1 MKYNKNMSS
10 QHCTFGR
17 RMRLRNFH
25 KVNTVVIAIFLSLVA
40 CDNNHVSEYCS
51 EIQAVEDLI
60 SQDKN
65 DEALSLLFELENNF
79 DETIPDT
86 LKYKVLSRIGS
97 IYYSDFKKDKADDYF
112 KKALAVARK
121 CGKNYESMALWN
133 RCLTI
138 SDNDSI
144 LMYLKDCQNISH
156 ASGSRYTEAMSGIN
170 LASAYIQTQNLDKA
184 SEILDTMEYV
194 VGNDS
199 VLINE
204 LANARLN
211 YLISS
216 KNFEAAKGIL
226 DVQNVRDLNLYGRLS
241 RYQNLYAIEIG
252 KGRHE
257 SALEYRDSIDKIKT
271 KIDSISL
278 DEKLSKTESEFATR
292 LNKEKRNREITAI
305 IALCIIIILLVF
317 LFWGIKR
324 RLMMR
329 KQLELNEQIL
339 KLNLKIAQL
348 TESHNESVTPVNK
361 VNADVQ
367 PEIIK
372 KLRLNKELFI
382 SQPIYGRLKQLNL
395 KRESET
401 IDKAMARVVLDGVI
415 GQFADVC
422 TNLRQLYDGM
432 TYDDVLYCAAIYVGF
447 SKELASVAFG
457 SSEDALRRRKSRIKQ
472 KLPTAVFEAVFGTK
486 V

>member
-1 MKYNKNMSS
+1 M
-10 QHCTFGR
+10 
-17 RMRLRNFH
+17 
-25 KVNTVVIAIFLSLVA
+25 FLLVVA
-40 CDNNHVSEYCS
+40 CNSGHNS
-51 EIQAVEDLI
+51 EIYRGLQKAENLI
-60 SQDKN
+60 SEDKK
-65 DEALSLLFELENNF
+65 DEALSLLFELENNLG
-79 DETIPDT
+79 ETIPDT
-86 LKYKVLSRIGS
+86 LKFKVLSRIGS

-144 LMYLKDCQNISH
+144 LIYLKDCQNISH

-170 LASAYIQTQNLDKA
+170 LASAYIQTQNLEKA
-184 SEILDTMEYV
+184 REILDTMEYV
-194 VGNDS
+194 VDNDS

-204 LANARLN
+204 LANVRLN

-216 KNFEAAKGIL
+216 KSFDKAKETL
-226 DVQNVRDLNLYGRLS
+226 DAQNVRDLNLYGRLS

-252 KGRHE
+252 KGRYE
-257 SALEYRDSIDKIKT
+257 SALGYRDSIDGIKNN
-271 KIDSISL
+271 IDSISF
-278 DEKLSKTESEFATR
+278 DEKLSKTESDFATR
-292 LNKEKRNREITAI
+292 LYKEKKSREITAI

-317 LFWGIKR
+317 LFAGVKR
-324 RLMMR
+324 RLMMK

-348 TESHNESVTPVNK
+348 TESHESDTVDQNDNT
-361 VNADVQ
+361 DIQ
-367 PEIIK
+367 PEVIK

-395 KRESET
+395 KRGSEI
-401 IDKAMARVVLDGVI
+401 IDKAMAREVLDGVI

-472 KLPTAVFEAVFGTK
+472 KLPTVVFEAVFGTK
-486 V
+486 T

>member
-1 MKYNKNMSS
+1 
-10 QHCTFGR
+10 
-17 RMRLRNFH
+17 MRLHNSY
-25 KVNTVVIAIFLSLVA
+25 KTYIAVLAMFLLLVA
-40 CDNNHVSEYCS
+40 CNSGHNT
-51 EIQAVEDLI
+51 EIYRDLQKAENLI
-60 SQDKN
+60 SEDKK
-65 DEALSLLFELENNF
+65 DEALSLLFELENNL

-121 CGKNYESMALWN
+121 CGKDYESMALWN
-133 RCLTI
+133 RCLTL

-144 LMYLKDCQNISH
+144 LIYLKDCQNISH

-170 LASAYIQTQNLDKA
+170 LASAYIQIQNLDKA
-184 SEILDTMEYV
+184 REILDTMEYV

-204 LANARLN
+204 LANVRLN
-211 YLISS
+211 YLIGS
-216 KNFEAAKGIL
+216 KSFDKAKETL
-226 DVQNVRDLNLYGRLS
+226 DAQNVRDLNLYGRLS

-252 KGRHE
+252 KGRYE
-257 SALEYRDSIDKIKT
+257 SALEYRDSIDGIRNN
-271 KIDSISL
+271 IDSISF

-292 LNKEKRNREITAI
+292 LDKEKKNREITVI
-305 IALCIIIILLVF
+305 IALCIIIILLVI
-317 LFWGIKR
+317 LFGGIRR
-324 RLMMR
+324 RLMMK

-348 TESHNESVTPVNK
+348 TESHNESDTSDRNVNT
-361 VNADVQ
+361 AIQ
-367 PEIIK
+367 PEVIE

-395 KRESET
+395 KRDSET
-401 IDKAMARVVLDGVI
+401 IDKAMAREVLDGVI

-486 V
+486 A

>member
-1 MKYNKNMSS
+1 
-10 QHCTFGR
+10 
-17 RMRLRNFH
+17 MRLCDLH
-25 KVNTVVIAIFLSLVA
+25 KVYTVVIAIFLSLVA
-40 CDNNHVSEYCS
+40 CDNNHVSEYYS
-51 EIQAVEDLI
+51 KIQKAEDLI

-65 DEALSLLFELENNF
+65 DEALSLLFELENNL
-79 DETIPDT
+79 DETILDT

-112 KKALAVARK
+112 NKALAVARK
-121 CGKNYESMALWN
+121 CGKDYESMALWN

-144 LMYLKDCQNISH
+144 LIYLKDCQNISH

-184 SEILDTMEYV
+184 REILDTMEYV

-211 YLISS
+211 YLIRS
-216 KNFEAAKGIL
+216 KNFEDAKGIL
-226 DVQNVRDLNLYGRLS
+226 DAQNVRDLNLYGRLS

-252 KGRHE
+252 KGRYE
-257 SALEYRDSIDKIKT
+257 SALEYRDSIDGIRNN
-271 KIDSISL
+271 IDSISF

-292 LNKEKRNREITAI
+292 LYKEKKNREITAI

-317 LFWGIKR
+317 LFAGIKR
-324 RLMMR
+324 RLMMK

-348 TESHNESVTPVNK
+348 TESHDESDTVGQNDNTYI
-361 VNADVQ
+361 Q
-367 PEIIK
+367 PEVIE

-382 SQPIYGRLKQLNL
+382 RQPIYGRLKQLNL
-395 KRESET
+395 KRDSET
-401 IDKAMARVVLDGVI
+401 IDKAMAREVLDGVI

-447 SKELASVAFG
+447 SKEVASVAFG

-472 KLPTAVFEAVFGTK
+472 KLPTAVFEAIFGTK
-486 V
+486 P

>member
-1 MKYNKNMSS
+1 
-10 QHCTFGR
+10 
-17 RMRLRNFH
+17 MRLCDLH
-25 KVNTVVIAIFLSLVA
+25 KVYTVVIAIILSLVA
-40 CDNNHVSEYCS
+40 CDNNHVSEYYS
-51 EIQAVEDLI
+51 KIQEAEDLI

-65 DEALSLLFELENNF
+65 DEALSLLFELENNL

-86 LKYKVLSRIGS
+86 LKYKVLSRIG
-97 IYYSDFKKDKADDYF
+97 IMYYSDFKKDKADDYF
-112 KKALAVARK
+112 NKALAVARK
-121 CGKNYESMALWN
+121 CGKDYESMALWN

-144 LMYLKDCQNISH
+144 LIYLKNCQNISH
-156 ASGSRYTEAMSGIN
+156 DSGSRYAEAMSGIN
-170 LASAYIQTQNLDKA
+170 LARAYIQTGNMDKA
-184 SEILDTMEYV
+184 QEILDTMEYV

-199 VLINE
+199 VLIIE
-204 LANARLN
+204 LGIARLN
-211 YLISS
+211 YLISN
-216 KNFEAAKGIL
+216 KNFDNAKKL
-226 DVQNVRDLNLYGRLS
+226 LETQDVRNLNLYGRLS

-252 KGRHE
+252 EGRYE
-257 SALEYRDSIDKIKT
+257 SALEYRDSIDGIKIN
-271 KIDSISL
+271 IDSISF

-292 LNKEKRNREITAI
+292 LYKEKKSREITVI
-305 IALCIIIILLVF
+305 FALCIIIILLVF
-317 LFWGIKR
+317 LFAGIKR
-324 RLMMR
+324 RLMMK

-348 TESHNESVTPVNK
+348 TESHNESDTSDRNVNM
-361 VNADVQ
+361 DVQ
-367 PEIIK
+367 PEIIE

-382 SQPIYGRLKQLNL
+382 SQPIYDRLRQLNL
-395 KRESET
+395 KRDSET
-401 IDKAMARVVLDGVI
+401 IEKAMAREVLDGVI

-486 V
+486 L

>member
-1 MKYNKNMSS
+1 
-10 QHCTFGR
+10 
-17 RMRLRNFH
+17 MRLC
-25 KVNTVVIAIFLSLVA
+25 KAYTVLIAIFISLVA
-40 CDNNHVSEYCS
+40 CNRSNQVSEYYS
-51 EIQAVEDLI
+51 KIQEAEDLI

-65 DEALSLLFELENNF
+65 DEALSLLFELDNNL

-112 KKALAVARK
+112 NKALAVARK
-121 CGKNYESMALWN
+121 CGKDYESMALWN
-133 RCLTI
+133 RCLTL

-144 LMYLKDCQNISH
+144 LIYLKVCQNISH

-170 LASAYIQTQNLDKA
+170 LASAYIQTKNLNKA
-184 SEILDTMEYV
+184 REILDTMEYV

-204 LANARLN
+204 LANVRLN

-216 KNFEAAKGIL
+216 KNFEDAKGIL
-226 DVQNVRDLNLYGRLS
+226 DAQNVRDLNLHGRLS

-252 KGRHE
+252 KGRYE
-257 SALEYRDSIDKIKT
+257 SALEYRDSIDGIRNN
-271 KIDSISL
+271 IDSISF
-278 DEKLSKTESEFATR
+278 DEKLSKAESEFTAK
-292 LNKEKRNREITAI
+292 LDDEKRTREITAI
-305 IALCIIIILLVF
+305 IALCIIVFLLVF
-317 LFWGIKR
+317 LFVGVKR
-324 RLMMR
+324 RLMMK

-348 TESHNESVTPVNK
+348 TESHDESDTVGQNDNT
-361 VNADVQ
+361 DIQ
-367 PEIIK
+367 PEVIE

-395 KRESET
+395 KRDSET
-401 IDKAMARVVLDGVI
+401 IDKAMAREVLDGVI

-457 SSEDALRRRKSRIKQ
+457 SSENALRRRKSRIKQ
-472 KLPTAVFEAVFGTK
+472 KLPAAVFEAVFGTK
-486 V
+486 A

>member
-1 MKYNKNMSS
+1 MSS
-10 QHCTFGR
+10 QFNAFEKR
-17 RMRLRNFH
+17 IRLC
-25 KVNTVVIAIFLSLVA
+25 KAYTVLIAIFISLVA
-40 CDNNHVSEYCS
+40 CNRSNQVSEYYS
-51 EIQAVEDLI
+51 KIQEAEDLI

-65 DEALSLLFELENNF
+65 DEALSLLFELDNNL

-112 KKALAVARK
+112 NKALTVARK
-121 CGKNYESMALWN
+121 CGKDYESMALWN

-144 LMYLKDCQNISH
+144 LIYLKDCQNISH
-156 ASGSRYTEAMSGIN
+156 ASGSKYTEAMSGIN
-170 LASAYIQTQNLDKA
+170 LASAYIQTHNLDKA
-184 SEILDTMEYV
+184 REILDTMEYV

-216 KNFEAAKGIL
+216 KNFEDAKGIL
-226 DVQNVRDLNLYGRLS
+226 DAQNVRDLNLYGRLS

-252 KGRHE
+252 KGRYE
-257 SALEYRDSIDKIKT
+257 SALEYRDSIDGIRNN
-271 KIDSISL
+271 IDSISF
-278 DEKLSKTESEFATR
+278 DEKLSKAESEFTAK
-292 LNKEKRNREITAI
+292 LDDEKRTREITAI
-305 IALCIIIILLVF
+305 IALSIIVFLLVF
-317 LFWGIKR
+317 LFVGVKR
-324 RLMMR
+324 RLMMK

-348 TESHNESVTPVNK
+348 TESHDESDTVGQNDNT
-361 VNADVQ
+361 DIQ
-367 PEIIK
+367 PEVIE

-395 KRESET
+395 KRDSET
-401 IDKAMARVVLDGVI
+401 IDKAMAREVLDGVI

-457 SSEDALRRRKSRIKQ
+457 SSENALRRRKSRIKQ
-472 KLPTAVFEAVFGTK
+472 KLPAAVFEAIFGTK
-486 V
+486 A

>member
-1 MKYNKNMSS
+1 MS
-10 QHCTFGR
+10 TNR
-17 RMRLRNFH
+17 RIFH
-25 KVNTVVIAIFLSLVA
+25 AIFIVATAIFISLVA
-40 CDNNHVSEYCS
+40 CNSDNNISEYCD
-51 EIQAVEDLI
+51 EIQNADDLR

-65 DEALSLLFELENNF
+65 DEALSLLFELENNL

-86 LKYKVLSRIGS
+86 LKYKVLSRIGI
-97 IYYSDFKKDKADDYF
+97 IYYSDFKNDKADDYF

-121 CGKNYESMALWN
+121 CGVDYESMALWN

-144 LMYLKDCQNISH
+144 LICLKECQRISH

-170 LASAYIQTQNLDKA
+170 LARAYIQTGNMDKA
-184 SEILDTMEYV
+184 QQILDDMDDL

-199 VLINE
+199 VLIIE
-204 LANARLN
+204 LGITRLN

-216 KNFEAAKGIL
+216 KNFDNAKEIL
-226 DVQNVRDLNLYGRLS
+226 DAQDIRDLNLYGRLS

-252 KGRHE
+252 EGRYE
-257 SALEYRDSIDKIKT
+257 SALEYRDSIDEIKNN
-271 KIDSISL
+271 IDSISF
-278 DEKLSKTESEFATR
+278 DEKLSKTEAEFATR
-292 LNKEKRNREITAI
+292 LYKEKKSREITAI

-317 LFWGIKR
+317 LFAGVKR

-348 TESHNESVTPVNK
+348 TESHNESNISDHK
-361 VNADVQ
+361 VDMDIQ
-367 PEIIK
+367 PEVIE

-382 SQPIYGRLKQLNL
+382 SQPVYSRLKQLNL
-395 KRESET
+395 KRDSET
-401 IDKAMARVVLDGVI
+401 IDKTMAKEVLDGVI

-422 TNLRQLYDGM
+422 ANLRHLYDGM

-447 SKELASVAFG
+447 SKEVASVAFG
-457 SSEDALRRRKSRIKQ
+457 ASEDALRRRKSRIKQ
-472 KLPTAVFEAVFGTK
+472 KLPAAVFEAVFGTK
-486 V
+486 A

>member
-1 MKYNKNMSS
+1 
-10 QHCTFGR
+10 
-17 RMRLRNFH
+17 MRLCDLH
-25 KVNTVVIAIFLSLVA
+25 KVYTVVIAIFLSLVA
-40 CDNNHVSEYCS
+40 CDNNHVSEYYS
-51 EIQAVEDLI
+51 KIQKAEDLI

-65 DEALSLLFELENNF
+65 DEALSLLFELENNL
-79 DETIPDT
+79 DETILDT

-112 KKALAVARK
+112 NKALAVARK
-121 CGKNYESMALWN
+121 CGKDYESMALWN

-144 LMYLKDCQNISH
+144 LIYLKDCQNISH

-184 SEILDTMEYV
+184 REILDTMEYV

-211 YLISS
+211 YLIRS
-216 KNFEAAKGIL
+216 KNFEDAKGIL
-226 DVQNVRDLNLYGRLS
+226 DAQNVRDLNLYGRLS

-252 KGRHE
+252 KGRYE
-257 SALEYRDSIDKIKT
+257 SALEYRDSIDGIRNN
-271 KIDSISL
+271 IDSISF

-292 LNKEKRNREITAI
+292 LYKEKKNREITAI
-305 IALCIIIILLVF
+305 IALCIIIIILVF
-317 LFWGIKR
+317 LFAGIKR
-324 RLMMR
+324 RLMMK

-348 TESHNESVTPVNK
+348 TESHDESDTVGQNDNTYI
-361 VNADVQ
+361 Q
-367 PEIIK
+367 PEVIE

-382 SQPIYGRLKQLNL
+382 RQPIYGRLKQLNL
-395 KRESET
+395 KRDSET
-401 IDKAMARVVLDGVI
+401 IDKAMAREVLDGVI

-447 SKELASVAFG
+447 SKEVASVAFG

-472 KLPTAVFEAVFGTK
+472 KLPTAVFEAIFGTK
-486 V
+486 P